1 MCVSM
6 LFMRIWN
13 YPNVCVHVLQEDLEL
28 PKCLFPCSVRSI
40 EWQVEIGFHGKCR
53 MIDEEL
59 GTGGMKGTQ
68 TERLQWIF
76 DL

>member
-1 MCVSM
+1 
-6 LFMRIWN
+6 
-13 YPNVCVHVLQEDLEL
+13 LEL

-59 GTGGMKGTQ
+59 
-68 TERLQWIF
+68 
-76 DL
+76 